1 MGDFNTADFGIESSV
16 LNYILFFSFIIVMA
30 IIILN
35 LLVGIAIGEL
45 KQTLDEADI
54 KQISIRIA
62 YVLEIQAALKFTRH
76 SKFLDKIFNMRF
88 TEYNYDTYETTCAK
102 SLWSAF
108 YIVKEKL
115 SNSSDIDLVDPQRRL
130 EELITDL
137 SIHSERENLEIKS
150 TFNK

>member
-1 MGDFNTADFGIESSV
+1 
-16 LNYILFFSFIIVMA
+16 MA

-62 YVLEIQAALKFTRH
+62 YVLEIQDALKFTRH
-76 SKFLDKIFNMRF
+76 SKFLNKIFNMRF
-88 TEYNYDTYETTCAK
+88 AEYNYDTYETKCTK
-102 SLWSAF
+102 SLCSALV
-108 YIVKEKL
+108 IAKEKL
-115 SNSSDIDLVDPQRRL
+115 SNQSDIDLVDPQRRL

-137 SIHSERENLEIKS
+137 SVHNERDNMELKCVV
-150 TFNK
+150 NK